1 MGDESQEGGERK
13 KEKELAIVLEANER
27 EQEICWRSACLP
39 ACHTAATA
47 ATAATTADAATP
59 GWSDRRTQR
68 RLNRDFTL
76 FNTRHSSPIV
86 RPESSIP
93 H

>member
-39 ACHTAATA
+39 ATQQQQQQQQPLQQMLQLLVGRT
-47 ATAATTADAATP
+47 DA
-59 GWSDRRTQR
+59 
-68 RLNRDFTL
+68 
-76 FNTRHSSPIV
+76 HSV
-86 RPESSIP
+86 G
-93 H
+93 